1 LTKEEQRRFDVLVD
15 NLRTRLRPV
24 CENWPEPLFEEM
36 IRQLADITV
45 KYEVDEGIRVYDRRG
60 TDRLVADM
68 KELLDRNQ
76 RHRGDSPPEERA

>member
-1 LTKEEQRRFDVLVD
+1 MTREDQRRFDRLVD
-15 NLRTRLRPV
+15 NLRERLRPV
-24 CENWPEPLFEEM
+24 CDGWSEAMFEQM

-45 KYEVDEGIRVYDRRG
+45 KYEVREGIRVYDRRG

-76 RHRGDSPPEERA
+76 RLRSDSAPEERV